1 MDEESVID
9 AHLEYNGAWERFNI
23 VKPKRQE
30 WIIQRARAAARD
42 YEIKSCYKFS
52 KGEFDRVVM
61 SGVNCLAEQ
70 YYNMSRKKISS
81 QASTSLTG
89 IYMEMANTSSGVH
102 AIDYS
107 HDLGTPQTENKGV
120 RFETEAL
127 KGDRGQTTPPMDP
140 TTIARTIVESGE
152 DSWPQRYDKMLRR
165 EGEIKMFGF
174 SNIPD
179 QGILFE
185 GYVPIDA
192 WKYPKDGERV
202 RRQQSTQAEGT
213 PSSGGSSPPPVL
225 SKDEEPRNP
234 QTSGA
239 SNSTFNTSY

>member
-1 MDEESVID
+1 MATPNPIEKEQRRRSSIPLGSPIAPDPFPEGRSIATPATSLLLAGSNIAKGKRRRDTETGISGSEESTPRHRNEGPGSNSEMDEESVID

-30 WIIQRARAAARD
+30 WIIQRAKAAARD
-42 YEIKSCYKFS
+42 YEIKSRYKFS

-70 YYNMSRKKISS
+70 CYNMSRKKISS
-81 QASTSLTG
+81 QASTPLTG
-89 IYMEMANTSSGVH
+89 IYMEMANTSTGIH

-140 TTIARTIVESGE
+140 T
-152 DSWPQRYDKMLRR
+152 
-165 EGEIKMFGF
+165 
-174 SNIPD
+174 
-179 QGILFE
+179 
-185 GYVPIDA
+185 
-192 WKYPKDGERV
+192 
-202 RRQQSTQAEGT
+202 
-213 PSSGGSSPPPVL
+213 
-225 SKDEEPRNP
+225 
-234 QTSGA
+234 
-239 SNSTFNTSY
+239 